1 MKQNHM
7 SEDLGSPTA
16 RQSGK
21 SLGTGV
27 LCKPLCHHR
36 AILYGGGDTC
46 GPPSRA
52 AERSG
57 WISEGRTVLCFEF
70 CASNSHA
77 WTW

>member
-16 RQSGK
+16 QQSGK

-27 LCKPLCHHR
+27 LCKPLRHHR

-46 GPPSRA
+46 GPPSGA

-57 WISEGRTVLCFEF
+57 WISEGGTVLCFEF